1 MLNATSHITGVIF
14 NFLNGEAS
22 VNTQVVLCV
31 FLMLERA
38 NVKGHGVYR
47 SSGVCVCDLVG

>member
-1 MLNATSHITGVIF
+1 MVNLVC
-14 NFLNGEAS
+14 AS

-47 SSGVCVCDLVG
+47 SSGVCVCVIWLDDSANYC